1 MHLEG
6 NYTFAAPPEQIWSM
20 LHDTAVLATIIPGC
34 EKITQTAE
42 NAFQLDLLMK
52 AGPIEGPMQATIELN
67 NINAP
72 ESYEIRF
79 NAKGEPG
86 FIDGRGTIRLE
97 SDAYMTQILYA
108 GDGQA
113 GGSLAGIGPR
123 LLDTTAKAYIRLTL
137 EGLGQHIQQRQMVD
151 IAPAAG
157 LDQDEA
163 EPPAFPDPQQ
173 LGLEK
178 SRIPLWG
185 IAGTAAALFLILA
198 WLGSRLAGKKRA

>member
-6 NYTFAAPPEQIWSM
+6 NYTFAAPPEQLWSM
-20 LHDTAVLATIIPGC
+20 LHDTAVLAAIIPGC

-42 NAFQLDLLMK
+42 NSFQLDLRMK
-52 AGPIEGPMQATIELN
+52 AGPVEGPLQATITLS
-67 NINAP
+67 NIRAP
-72 ESYEIRF
+72 ESYEIHF

-97 SDAYMTQILYA
+97 SDSYMTQILYA
-108 GDGQA
+108 GDGQS

-137 EGLGQHIQQRQMVD
+137 EGLGQQIQQQQMVD

-157 LDQDEA
+157 LDQEDTD
-163 EPPAFPDPQQ
+163 PPTFPHPQQ
-173 LGLEK
+173 ASQQGKQL
-178 SRIPLWG
+178 PVWG
-185 IAGTAAALFLILA
+185 IAGVAALFFVILA
-198 WLGSRLAGKKRA
+198 WLGSRLAGKKRS